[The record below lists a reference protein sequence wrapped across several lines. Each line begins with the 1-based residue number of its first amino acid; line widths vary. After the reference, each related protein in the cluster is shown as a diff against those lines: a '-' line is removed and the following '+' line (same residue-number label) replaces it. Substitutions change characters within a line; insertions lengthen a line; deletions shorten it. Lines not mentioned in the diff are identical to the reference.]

1 MSEPIIRTLRKSDYP
16 ALIDVVRRMWY
27 PEYDEKTGLLAA
39 ETDWENCLARATCAF
54 TAELDGE
61 PVALILGRVDALDHR
76 RPLNTHRI
84 NSLRGLLRLVCAKD
98 GLKAAGDILGI
109 LNIDEHLRKQ
119 ATQTVTTT
127 RRKWC
132 CSCWIRR
139 LVDMD

>member
-84 NSLRGLLRLVCAKD
+84 NSLRGLLRP
-98 GLKAAGDILGI
+98 
-109 LNIDEHLRKQ
+109 RM
-119 ATQTVTTT
+119 ATANRPRLSTSM
-127 RRKWC
+127 RGWFPRIKLP
-132 CSCWIRR
+132 CSA
-139 LVDMD
+139 